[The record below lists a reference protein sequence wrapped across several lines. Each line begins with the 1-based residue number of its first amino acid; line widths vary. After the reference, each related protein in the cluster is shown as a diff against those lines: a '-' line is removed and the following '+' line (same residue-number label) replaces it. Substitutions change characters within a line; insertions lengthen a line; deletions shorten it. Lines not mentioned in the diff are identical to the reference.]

1 MDQKILEKINSET
14 NIIDLVSQ
22 YVELQKAGKNFKG
35 LCPFHEDNNPS
46 FFVSPEKNIAKCM
59 SCGAGGRPITFLRE
73 IKNISFLDAVHELAN
88 EIGLKLPNQK
98 VDLNNNLYEIMK
110 EAENFYRFNLNS
122 TEKGKIVKQYLL
134 KRGLN
139 QDIID
144 KFGLGF
150 APRGESLYKLLRD
163 KEFNIRDMLD
173 LSVIRQNSEGNYY
186 DFFSDRLMFPIKNLK
201 GYTIGF
207 SSRTLK
213 KSDQIKYLN
222 SPESKIFR
230 KSDILYNL
238 SSVTRE
244 IKKRKRVILYEGF
257 FDVISSTISGYIEA
271 VASMGTTLTNNQAKL
286 ISSLVDNVVLAY
298 DGDTAGFEA
307 TRKAIKILSKY
318 NIKIKV
324 LHLPNK
330 NDPDDFIR
338 KHGKAVFSD
347 RMENLMEPFDYI
359 YSKIRESSDLTITQD
374 RIKFKDE
381 VLKLIKESDISVKN
395 IYKEKLSRDLNI
407 DLNDLGFSPQ
417 YKYNKNKN
425 LKKKIINKYLMSEV
439 GLIIA
444 MIQENK
450 VAIEKNKEL
459 SDEEYVDREMSM
471 IRYSLEKYFDEN
483 ESFDINIFSERLS
496 EKSKE
501 KFDKMI
507 LLDLDYKNKFMKSNK
522 DVVRFVKEIKR
533 YKDEKKLK
541 ILQKRRQE
549 GNENREKLTQ
559 EIRDLKRKLSEED
572 TNEFKT
578 GA

>member
-1 MDQKILEKINSET
+1 
-14 NIIDLVSQ
+14 
-22 YVELQKAGKNFKG
+22 
-35 LCPFHEDNNPS
+35 
-46 FFVSPEKNIAKCM
+46 
-59 SCGAGGRPITFLRE
+59 
-73 IKNISFLDAVHELAN
+73 
-88 EIGLKLPNQK
+88 
-98 VDLNNNLYEIMK
+98 MK

-163 KEFNIRDMLD
+163 KEFDVRDMLD

-222 SPESKIFR
+222 SPESKVFR

-244 IKKRKRVILYEGF
+244 IKKRKRIILYEGF
-257 FDVISSTISGYIEA
+257 FDVISSTISGYIES

-318 NIKIKV
+318 KIKIKV

-381 VLKLIKESDISVKN
+381 ILKLIKESDISLKN

-425 LKKKIINKYLMSEV
+425 LKKKINNKYLMSEV

-459 SDEEYVDREMSM
+459 SDEEYVDKEMSM

-507 LLDLDYKNKFMKSNK
+507 LLDLDYKNKFMKSNE
-522 DVVRFVKEIKR
+522 DVVRYVREIKR
-533 YKDEKKLK
+533 YKDQKKRK
-541 ILQKRRQE
+541 ILIKRRQE
-549 GNENREKLTQ
+549 ENENRERLTQ
-559 EIRDLKRKLSEED
+559 EIKDLERKLSEED
-572 TNEFKT
+572 TNEFKK

>member
-1 MDQKILEKINSET
+1 
-14 NIIDLVSQ
+14 
-22 YVELQKAGKNFKG
+22 
-35 LCPFHEDNNPS
+35 
-46 FFVSPEKNIAKCM
+46 
-59 SCGAGGRPITFLRE
+59 
-73 IKNISFLDAVHELAN
+73 
-88 EIGLKLPNQK
+88 
-98 VDLNNNLYEIMK
+98 
-110 EAENFYRFNLNS
+110 
-122 TEKGKIVKQYLL
+122 
-134 KRGLN
+134 
-139 QDIID
+139 
-144 KFGLGF
+144 
-150 APRGESLYKLLRD
+150 
-163 KEFNIRDMLD
+163 
-173 LSVIRQNSEGNYY
+173 
-186 DFFSDRLMFPIKNLK
+186 
-201 GYTIGF
+201 
-207 SSRTLK
+207 
-213 KSDQIKYLN
+213 
-222 SPESKIFR
+222 
-230 KSDILYNL
+230 
-238 SSVTRE
+238 
-244 IKKRKRVILYEGF
+244 
-257 FDVISSTISGYIEA
+257 
-271 VASMGTTLTNNQAKL
+271 
-286 ISSLVDNVVLAY
+286 
-298 DGDTAGFEA
+298 
-307 TRKAIKILSKY
+307 
-318 NIKIKV
+318 
-324 LHLPNK
+324 
-330 NDPDDFIR
+330 
-338 KHGKAVFSD
+338 
-347 RMENLMEPFDYI
+347 MEPFDYI

-425 LKKKIINKYLMSEV
+425 LKKKINNKYLMSEV